1 MLDFVSRLQPTL
13 TNAGPCFWFIFFGD
27 RLLIR
32 EEGGAPERVAPR
44 RDAWARDVGPGSAA
58 HVPLLDSPHALGL
71 SPLRVIYLGHVEEGG
86 TATDCYAA
94 EVAAESAVPEG
105 YLAEGLR
112 ALYTLLPEPFMA
124 IAGRAVQLVA
134 YDRQNQFCGQCG
146 SLMADQENERAKR
159 CPGCGLVVYPRLSP
173 AMIIAVTRQTED
185 GLKILLA
192 RNHRFPP
199 GRFSVL
205 AGYVEPGES
214 LEACCAREVCE
225 EVGVDIRDIRYF
237 GSQPWPF
244 PNSLM
249 IGFTAVYAGGD
260 IRLEESE
267 LAEARWFAATE
278 LPGIPPPFTIA
289 RRLIDW
295 FIQAAQ
301 AS

>member
-1 MLDFVSRLQPTL
+1 MFEFVSRLEPTS
-13 TNAGPCFWFIFFGD
+13 TKAGPCFWFIFFGD
-27 RLLIR
+27 RLLVR
-32 EEGGAPERVAPR
+32 EEGDAPK
-44 RDAWARDVGPGSAA
+44 RDAWVRDVGPGAAA
-58 HVPLLDSPHALGL
+58 HAPLLGAPEVLDL
-71 SPLRVIYLGHVEEGG
+71 SPLRVIYLGYVEQDGS
-86 TATDCYAA
+86 ATDCFAA

-105 YLAEGLR
+105 YIAEGLR
-112 ALYTLLPEPFMA
+112 ALYPLLPEPFLA
-124 IAGRAVQLVA
+124 IAGRAIQLVA
-134 YDRQNQFCGQCG
+134 YERQNQFCGQCG
-146 SLMADQENERAKR
+146 SRMVDQDHERAKR
-159 CPGCGLVVYPRLSP
+159 CPQCGLVVYPRLSP

-199 GRFSVL
+199 SRFSVL

-214 LEACCAREVCE
+214 LEGCCAREVCE
-225 EVGVDIRDIRYF
+225 EVGVDITNIRYF

-249 IGFTAVYAGGD
+249 IGFTAEYAGGE

-267 LAEARWFAATE
+267 LAEAHWFAADQ

-295 FIQAAQ
+295 FVSR
-301 AS
+301 ASAPD